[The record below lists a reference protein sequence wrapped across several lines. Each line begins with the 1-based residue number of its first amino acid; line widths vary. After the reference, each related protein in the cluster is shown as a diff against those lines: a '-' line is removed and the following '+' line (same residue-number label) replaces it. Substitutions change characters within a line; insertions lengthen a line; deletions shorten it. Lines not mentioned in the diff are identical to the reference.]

1 MSQQR
6 LRYKW
11 QRVQTKSRLIFSG
24 GHVFKFH
31 PAPNFNLSL
40 FGPNS
45 LSRTNAQVYVGLHG
59 TASIT
64 NYCLS
69 RCSGARFSK
78 VSNLFGHISGDL
90 ILFLSSKGRRLEVR
104 NFAVILSF
112 ISIWK
117 DQLDGVS
124 GSQFNEWPKNFRDF
138 RDASPRYFSCDSCKL
153 EEVGIMYHARITV
166 MLRHILRIVTYF
178 TKWVILRRV
187 PRRTLTFV
195 SKIVS
200 NLGLLPKRGFK
211 STLPASN
218 WFSVRALVWLT

>member
-11 QRVQTKSRLIFSG
+11 QRVQTKSRLIYSG

-31 PAPNFNLSL
+31 PAPNFYLSL

-45 LSRTNAQVYVGLHG
+45 LSRTNAQVYVGIHG
-59 TASIT
+59 TVS
-64 NYCLS
+64 LF
-69 RCSGARFSK
+69 GARFAK

-117 DQLDGVS
+117 DQLDGIS
-124 GSQFNEWPKNFRDF
+124 GWQFNEWLFRW
-138 RDASPRYFSCDSCKL
+138 AQKLSGFS
-153 EEVGIMYHARITV
+153 
-166 MLRHILRIVTYF
+166 
-178 TKWVILRRV
+178 RRQPQV
-187 PRRTLTFV
+187 FFV
-195 SKIVS
+195 
-200 NLGLLPKRGFK
+200 R
-211 STLPASN
+211 
-218 WFSVRALVWLT
+218 LVWAWRSRNNVSC